1 MIDVMVGE
9 SQFVD
14 HTAAIFLALPPEHR
28 GDFIAHRS
36 IAGRAREW
44 GIPATGMVNDDRP
57 VLVASY
63 GDQKR
68 ARRMGRTRIARV
80 EHGAGQSYWGDPKF
94 AGNSSYSG
102 GRGCGDVSLF
112 LCPNDYSADRWQAS
126 YPGARVEVIGC
137 AKLDSLPRRNVSDYP
152 TSPVVCI
159 SFHFDINLIPET
171 RWAWP
176 AYKPVLPD
184 LVKRYKVIGHGHPKG
199 IGMLARYY
207 ARMGIEV
214 VEDFADVCRRADL
227 YVMDNSSTLFEF
239 AATGRPVVPLND
251 PGFRRNVQHG
261 GRFWNWSTVGL
272 NVDRPAALVDTVER
286 ALADPPEVR
295 AERERILK
303 LVYPYRTGGA
313 QRAADALVDWA
324 GERQEAAA

>member
-9 SQFVD
+9 TQFVD
-14 HTAAIFLALPPEHR
+14 HTAAIFLALPPEQR

-44 GIPATGMVNDDRP
+44 GIPVTGLLNDTDRP

-68 ARRMGRTRIARV
+68 ARRLGRTRIARV
-80 EHGAGQSYWGDPKF
+80 EHGAGQSYQADPRF
-94 AGNSSYSG
+94 GPNPSYSG
-102 GRGCGDVSLF
+102 GRDCGDVSLF

-126 YPGARVEVIGC
+126 YPGARVEVVGC
-137 AKLDSLPRRNVSDYP
+137 AKLDSLPARVPGDG
-152 TSPVVCI
+152 PVVAV

-176 AYKPVLPD
+176 TYKPALPD
-184 LVKRYKVIGHGHPKG
+184 LAKRYTVIGHGHPKG

-239 AATGRPVVPLND
+239 AATGRPVVVLND
-251 PGFRRNVQHG
+251 PGFRRNVAHG
-261 GRFWNWSTVGL
+261 GRFWNWSSIGL
-272 NVDRPAALVDTVER
+272 NVDRPGDLVQTVET
-286 ALADPPEVR
+286 ALSDPPGVA
-295 AERERILK
+295 AERERILG
-303 LVYPYRTGGA
+303 LVYPYRSGGA
-313 QRAADALVDWA
+313 QRAADALVDWV
-324 GERQEAAA
+324 GERQEVAA

>member
-36 IAGRAREW
+36 IAQRARDW
-44 GIPATGMVNDDRP
+44 GIPVTGMVSDDRP

-68 ARRMGRTRIARV
+68 ARRLGRTRIARV
-80 EHGAGQSYWGDPKF
+80 EHGAGQSYQADPRF
-94 AGNSSYSG
+94 GPNPSYAG
-102 GRGCGDVSLF
+102 GRDCGDVSLF

-137 AKLDSLPRRNVSDYP
+137 AKLDSLPARVPGDG
-152 TSPVVCI
+152 PVCAV
-159 SFHFDINLIPET
+159 SFHFDINIIPET

-176 AYKPVLPD
+176 TYKPVLPD
-184 LVKRYKVIGHGHPKG
+184 LAKAYKVIGHGHPKG

-239 AATGRPVVPLND
+239 AATGRPVVVLND
-251 PGFRRNVQHG
+251 PGFRRNVNHG
-261 GRFWNWSTVGL
+261 LRFWEAADVGIQV
-272 NVDRPAALVDTVER
+272 NRPQDLVAAVAEALEDAPERKAAREAALGIAYAYRSGAAER
-286 ALADPPEVR
+286 A
-295 AERERILK
+295 
-303 LVYPYRTGGA
+303 
-313 QRAADALVDWA
+313 AAVLLDWA
-324 GERQEAAA
+324 STDVNQVAA